1 MIKLIEI
8 NKVSLTI
15 DGSIE
20 DKTKIDFYETSS
32 LIGAQDT
39 PVAEAKLD
47 LDSHNKTESPCKS

>member
-15 DGSIE
+15 DGSTE

-47 LDSHNKTESPCKS
+47 LDSHNKTDSPCKS